1 MYSSVLI
8 AGQFVNLGVKENN
21 PVTQMKLQKMVFFA
35 HGLHLALNNGD
46 PLIREKFLAWR
57 FGPVVPT
64 IYQLYKKWGNSPI
77 MERTSITVNFQPLAN
92 FSELTPSAL
101 EAINNTWE
109 ITKDVDAITLSNW
122 SHSTN
127 SPWDITYKKIGE
139 NGVIDDNL
147 IRSYFEQQIKSPIPA
162 V

>member
-8 AGQFVNLGVKENN
+8 AGQFVNLGIKESN

-35 HGLHLALNNGD
+35 HGLHLAINSGN
-46 PLIREKFLAWR
+46 PLIREKFLAWK

-77 MERTSITVNFQPLAN
+77 IEKTSILVNSQPLEY
-92 FSELTPSAL
+92 FSELSESAL

-122 SHSTN
+122 SHSPD
-127 SPWDITYKKIGE
+127 SPWAITYKSIGE

-147 IRSYFEQQIKSPIPA
+147 IKDYFEQQIRSTA
-162 V
+162 G

>member
-8 AGQFVNLGVKENN
+8 AGQFVNLGIKESN

-35 HGLHLALNNGD
+35 HGLHLAINNGN
-46 PLIREKFLAWR
+46 PLIREKFLAWK

-64 IYQLYKKWGNSPI
+64 IYQLYKQWGNAPI
-77 MERTSITVNFQPLAN
+77 IERTSILVNSKPLEY
-92 FSELTPSAL
+92 FSELSESAL

-122 SHSTN
+122 SHSPD
-127 SPWDITYKKIGE
+127 SPWAITYRNIGE

-147 IRSYFEQQIKSPIPA
+147 IKNYFEQQIRSTA
-162 V
+162 G

>member
-8 AGQFVNLGVKENN
+8 AGQFVNLGIKESN

-35 HGLHLALNNGD
+35 HGLHLAINNGD
-46 PLIREKFLAWR
+46 PLIREKFLAWK

-64 IYQLYKKWGNSPI
+64 IYQLYKKWGNAPI
-77 MERTSITVNFQPLAN
+77 IERTSILVNSQPLEY
-92 FSELTPSAL
+92 FSELSESAL

-109 ITKDVDAITLSNW
+109 ITKDVDAVTLSNW
-122 SHSTN
+122 SHSPN
-127 SPWDITYKKIGE
+127 SPWAITYKNIGE

-147 IRSYFEQQIKSPIPA
+147 IKNYFEQQIRSTA
-162 V
+162 G